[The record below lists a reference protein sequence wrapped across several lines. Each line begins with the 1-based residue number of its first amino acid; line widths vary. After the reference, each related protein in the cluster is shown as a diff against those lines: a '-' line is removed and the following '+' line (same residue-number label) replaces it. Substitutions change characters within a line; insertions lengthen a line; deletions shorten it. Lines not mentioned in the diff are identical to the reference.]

1 VRLLLDEMLA
11 AAIARE
17 PTVRGHDVTA
27 MAGDPDHEA
36 LSDAEVLAFARAQR
50 RALVTNNIR
59 DFRPLHTEALTPGE
73 PGHYGIIFMPASFRR
88 TKSDTGRIVAA
99 LEAKLAAFPGDQD
112 LANAEAWL

>member
-11 AAIARE
+11 PAIARE
-17 PTVRGHDVTA
+17 LSVRGHDVTA
-27 MAGDPDHEA
+27 IAGDPDHEA
-36 LSDAEVLAFARAQR
+36 LSDADVLALARTQR
-50 RALVTNNIR
+50 RTVATNNIR
-59 DFRPLHTEALTPGE
+59 DFRPLHTEAVTPGG

-99 LEAKLAAFPGDQD
+99 LEDKLAAFPGDQD